1 MDWSIGIPFLVDGR
15 KIYCKFATEKR
26 WEKWLSHRP
35 LIDLNGILCKELEA
49 NVVIDSWGICNSTL
63 QFIGHVITY
72 PRWD

>member
-1 MDWSIGIPFLVDGR
+1 MVENFIVSLLLKTD
-15 KIYCKFATEKR
+15 EK
-26 WEKWLSHRP
+26 KWLSQRP